1 MFNTIIIILV
11 SYLIGNFC
19 TAYVIGRTVFKKDIR
34 EYGSGNAGATNALRV
49 FGAKAGAIAFV
60 GDALKGILA
69 IIIGF
74 HLMGYDG
81 MILGGIFVAIG
92 HNWPVFLKFEG
103 GKGIATTIGVVTMIK
118 PLLALFII
126 IFSISIVYK
135 TKYVSLGSLIG
146 SIILPI
152 ITIFLVLFNK
162 ADMNFLFLTL
172 ILSIMAVLK
181 HRSNIIRLINGKE
194 RKLGN
199 KV

>member
-1 MFNTIIIILV
+1 MFNRIIIILV

-19 TAYVIGRTVFKKDIR
+19 AAYVIGRTVFKKDIR

-49 FGAKAGAIAFV
+49 FGAKAGGIAFV
-60 GDALKGILA
+60 GDALKGVLA
-69 IIIGF
+69 IIIGA
-74 HLMGYDG
+74 HIMGYDG
-81 MILGGIFVAIG
+81 MILAGIFVAIG

-103 GKGIATTIGVVTMIK
+103 GKGIATTIGVVIMIK
-118 PLLALFII
+118 PLLALIII
-126 IFSISIVYK
+126 IFGILIVYK

-152 ITIFLVLFNK
+152 ITIFLVLFNN
-162 ADMNFLFLTL
+162 ADMNFLLLTL

-181 HRSNIIRLINGKE
+181 HRSNIIRLINGQE